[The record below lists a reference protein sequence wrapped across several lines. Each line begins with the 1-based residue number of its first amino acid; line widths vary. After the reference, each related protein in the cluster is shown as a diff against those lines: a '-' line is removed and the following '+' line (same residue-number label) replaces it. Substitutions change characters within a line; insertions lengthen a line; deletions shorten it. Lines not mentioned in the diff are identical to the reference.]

1 MPRRIGL
8 IAGSVQAGSTCPIPA
23 RLLLLCQRLWALPPA
38 SAVCSNLKHSPGILK
53 GSIRVQEPRQ
63 GLHGASGCQAAV
75 WGPRAWPWAASSV
88 WFSPSCLR
96 TSDAVSPRRRPHSGE
111 AQRPYTAGLWELLVG
126 PEALLYRVLVGPK
139 VQVLA
144 TRVPQYPCRHTSGPS
159 DHICKSL
166 LHHLS
171 YNRGWTHHLM
181 LLPMRPEPLVSSTHV
196 LHMPWSQ
203 SIL

>member
-1 MPRRIGL
+1 M
-8 IAGSVQAGSTCPIPA
+8 CPILA
-23 RLLLLCQRLWALPPA
+23 RLLLPCQRLWALSPA
-38 SAVCSNLKHSPGILK
+38 SAVCSDLKHSPGILK

-111 AQRPYTAGLWELLVG
+111 AQSPYTARLWELLGG
-126 PEALLYRVLVGPK
+126 PEALLHRGLLGPK

-144 TRVPQYPCRHTSGPS
+144 TRVSWYLCRHTIGPS
-159 DHICKSL
+159 DLISKSL
-166 LHHLS
+166 SQKLNHT
-171 YNRGWTHHLM
+171 RG
-181 LLPMRPEPLVSSTHV
+181 
-196 LHMPWSQ
+196 
-203 SIL
+203 

>member
-1 MPRRIGL
+1 MPRRIGPT
-8 IAGSVQAGSTCPIPA
+8 AGSVQTGNTCPIPA
-23 RLLLLCQRLWALPPA
+23 RLLLPCQRLRALSPA
-38 SAVCSNLKHSPGILK
+38 SAVCSDLKHSPGILK

-111 AQRPYTAGLWELLVG
+111 AQSPYTARLWELLGG
-126 PEALLYRVLVGPK
+126 PEALLHRGLLGPK

-144 TRVPQYPCRHTSGPS
+144 TRVSWYLYRHTTGPS
-159 DHICKSL
+159 DLISKSL
-166 LHHLS
+166 LQNLNHT
-171 YNRGWTHHLM
+171 RG
-181 LLPMRPEPLVSSTHV
+181 
-196 LHMPWSQ
+196 
-203 SIL
+203 